1 MQPLTFTPGQ
11 RLFRRH
17 IRVPGYSSL
26 SLAPAPAS
34 RLDGGHWS
42 RRPCPRRDFVW

>member
-17 IRVPGYSSL
+17 IRAPACSLSSL
-26 SLAPAPAS
+26 ARALC
-34 RLDGGHWS
+34 LDGGHWA
-42 RRPCPRRDFVW
+42 RRPCPRRDLVW